1 MWHKFVFLTHI
12 SLLFLLFAIF
22 TSEAGAQ
29 TWISS
34 VSATTTTNQA
44 IVRWITAVPADSQI
58 KWGKTTGYGS
68 RNGRDPLLLTTHA
81 MTISGLSAGMTYH
94 FRVMSTDA
102 SGAMVTSMDYSFGTA
117 SGVIAVSV
125 TPFTAT
131 ISSGGTQQFTASV
144 TNCADKSVTWSSTT
158 GSVNANGLF
167 TAPNVTADTTVT
179 VKATSVTDPTKSAS
193 ATVIV
198 KAPAPA
204 LSVTPP
210 SLSFSAQQGG
220 SDPAWQ
226 TVDVR
231 NTGGGTLTFSA
242 STDAAWLRV
251 SPASGNA
258 PATLQV
264 NAAIAGLVPGTYTGH
279 VTVTAPGASGS
290 PKTISVS
297 FSVTSPPIA
306 HSVDLNWNAS
316 TSSNVVSYSAYRGTS
331 NGGPYELLASAI
343 TGLRYTDRTVVA
355 GMKYYYV
362 VTAVDD
368 SGLESAFSSEAV
380 ATVPSP

>member
-331 NGGPYELLASAI
+331 NGGPYELWPVQLP
-343 TGLRYTDRTVVA
+343 D
-355 GMKYYYV
+355 
-362 VTAVDD
+362 
-368 SGLESAFSSEAV
+368 
-380 ATVPSP
+380 

>member
-1 MWHKFVFLTHI
+1 
-12 SLLFLLFAIF
+12 
-22 TSEAGAQ
+22 
-29 TWISS
+29 
-34 VSATTTTNQA
+34 
-44 IVRWITAVPADSQI
+44 
-58 KWGKTTGYGS
+58 
-68 RNGRDPLLLTTHA
+68 
-81 MTISGLSAGMTYH
+81 
-94 FRVMSTDA
+94 
-102 SGAMVTSMDYSFGTA
+102 
-117 SGVIAVSV
+117 
-125 TPFTAT
+125 
-131 ISSGGTQQFTASV
+131 
-144 TNCADKSVTWSSTT
+144 
-158 GSVNANGLF
+158 VNANGLF